1 MKIIGEE
8 MQIFITDL
16 KPEVQEYVLQAYGF
30 RHSDRNLDDL
40 LREPIKII
48 PVNASL
54 ALDPRDQP
62 IK

>member
-8 MQIFITDL
+8 MQIFITNL
-16 KPEVQEYVLQAYGF
+16 KPEVQEYVLQAYEF
-30 RHSDRNLDDL
+30 RHWDRNLDDL

-48 PVNASL
+48 PVNISL
-54 ALDPRDQP
+54 ALDLRDQP

>member
-8 MQIFITDL
+8 MQIFITNL
-16 KPEVQEYVLQAYGF
+16 KPEVQE
-30 RHSDRNLDDL
+30 SDRNLDDL

-48 PVNASL
+48 PVNISL